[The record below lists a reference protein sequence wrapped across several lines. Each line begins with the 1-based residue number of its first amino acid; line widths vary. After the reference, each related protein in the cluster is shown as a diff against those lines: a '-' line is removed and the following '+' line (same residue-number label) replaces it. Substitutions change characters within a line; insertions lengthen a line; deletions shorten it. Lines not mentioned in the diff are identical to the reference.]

1 MTSKSK
7 SKRNKGKNK
16 EEGTM
21 AATVRN
27 YAYEVRANDG
37 KKIMA
42 QKPVS
47 KAFLDECKK
56 VAQKYRKKK

>member
-1 MTSKSK
+1 
-7 SKRNKGKNK
+7 
-16 EEGTM
+16 M

-27 YAYEVRANDG
+27 YAYEVRATES

-42 QKPVS
+42 QPAVS
-47 KAFLDECKK
+47 KAFLDDCKK

>member
-1 MTSKSK
+1 
-7 SKRNKGKNK
+7 
-16 EEGTM
+16 M

>member
-1 MTSKSK
+1 MTN
-7 SKRNKGKNK
+7 KRNNSK

-27 YAYEVRANDG
+27 YAYEVRVKES

-42 QKPVS
+42 QPAVS
-47 KAFLDECKK
+47 KAFLDDCKK